1 MKPVILVVDDE
12 AHIREML
19 ALLLG
24 LHGFSVTEAEDGR
37 EAWQKMAED
46 RPDVVILD
54 VMMPE
59 MDGLTL
65 CRKVRATPEMASVPI
80 IMLSGKTHLG
90 AEEEGLAAG
99 ANFYMWK
106 PMKTPELLANI
117 QSVLLDVPVTA

>member
-24 LHGFSVTEAEDGR
+24 LHGFKVAEAEDGR
-37 EAWQKMAED
+37 EAWQRISES
-46 RPDVVILD
+46 RPDAVILD

-65 CRKVRATPEMASVPI
+65 CRKVRATPEIANLPI

-106 PMKTPELLANI
+106 PMKTSELLANI
-117 QSVLLDVPVTA
+117 ETVLLDVSMTA